1 MLELHKI
8 IRLSCV
14 VAWSLV
20 FILFYER
27 RWQGGALKVM
37 KNDTFFS
44 FFSRRVLFPKILGR
58 LKGYLC

>member
-1 MLELHKI
+1 MLELYKI
-8 IRLSCV
+8 IRLSYV

-37 KNDTFFS
+37 KNDDFLVYLAVGFF
-44 FFSRRVLFPKILGR
+44 FPR
-58 LKGYLC
+58 SWAD